1 MKKSKEQIKKKNK
14 ELQEKPAYQYPA
26 EFKSFIKKWTQI
38 ILNEN
43 NFQDYNIREF
53 EFKKWDETNPY
64 CIDRFT
70 GMSMEID
77 EAYLEFKIYTYP
89 EMHRK
94 YVQLGKDA
102 KLRIVKET
110 LVHEI
115 CHTIVT
121 TLASLARERYVTD
134 EQIQI
139 EEEKMTERLARLISY
154 KMDKEGKFKELK

>member
-1 MKKSKEQIKKKNK
+1 MKKTKEHIKKDK
-14 ELQEKPAYQYPA
+14 ELMEKPAYQYPA

-53 EFKKWDETNPY
+53 EFKKWDESNPY
-64 CIDRFT
+64 CVDRFT

-77 EAYLEFKIYTYP
+77 EAYLEFKINIYP

-94 YVQLGKDA
+94 YVKHGTGGKL
-102 KLRIVKET
+102 KVVKET

-121 TLASLARERYVTD
+121 TLADLARERCVTY
-134 EQIQI
+134 EQISF
-139 EEEKMTERLARLISY
+139 EEEKMTERLARLIAY
-154 KMDKEGKFKELK
+154 KMEKEGKFKEMK